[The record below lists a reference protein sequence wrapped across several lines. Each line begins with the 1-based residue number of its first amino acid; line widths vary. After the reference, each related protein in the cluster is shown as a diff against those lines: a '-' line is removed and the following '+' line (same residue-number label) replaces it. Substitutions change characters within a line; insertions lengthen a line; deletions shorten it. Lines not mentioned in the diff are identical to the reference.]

1 MYFSRFGGTGLR
13 SRWLINRGITS
24 IIVLFA
30 ALVINFAI
38 PRLMPG
44 SPVDLLSGGVKL
56 TREAR
61 QAVIDRFG
69 LDAPLWE
76 QFGKYLV
83 NALQGDFGMSFFY
96 YPRSVTSVM
105 MEALPWS
112 LMILLTSLIFQVLIG
127 YYLGVLAAWNAGSKT
142 DSVLQTMSLFI
153 FSTPLF
159 WVAMVLLYVFGYQLS
174 WFPLSGAYT
183 IGAFYES
190 SFEQVIDIVHHA
202 ALPVISLTIA
212 QYASYQ
218 LILRNSMVSVL
229 KEHYILTA
237 EAKGLSKS
245 RIKHAHAARNALLPM
260 VTFLS
265 LSFAISLG
273 GSVFIETV
281 FSYPGIGKLIFD
293 SVISRDYPLL
303 QGCFFL
309 FSLVVIS
316 ANLIVDIVYQYLDP
330 RITY

>member
-1 MYFSRFGGTGLR
+1 M
-13 SRWLINRGITS
+13 
-24 IIVLFA
+24 VLLA

-44 SPVDLLSGGVKL
+44 NPVDILSGGVKL

-61 QAVIDRFG
+61 QTIIERFG
-69 LDAPLWE
+69 LDAPIWE
-76 QFGKYLV
+76 QFWKYLM
-83 NALQGDFGMSFFY
+83 NALQGDFGVSFFY
-96 YPRSVTSVM
+96 YPQPVTEVM
-105 MEALPWS
+105 LEALPWS
-112 LMILLTSLIFQVLIG
+112 LLILFTSLIFQVLIG
-127 YYLGVLAAWNAGSKT
+127 YYLGVFAAWKAGSKT
-142 DSVLQTMSLFI
+142 DSILQTVSLFI

-159 WVAMVLLYVFGYQLS
+159 WVAMVLLYVFGYQLG

-183 IGAFYES
+183 IGAFWDS
-190 SFEQVIDIVHHA
+190 PVDRVLDIIHHA
-202 ALPVISLTIA
+202 ALPIISLTIA

-218 LILRNSMVSVL
+218 LILRNNMVSVL
-229 KEHYILTA
+229 KEQYIITA
-237 EAKGLSKS
+237 EAKGLSKR

-281 FSYPGIGKLIFD
+281 FSYPGIGKLIYD

-309 FSLVVIS
+309 FSVVVII
-316 ANLIVDIVYQYLDP
+316 ANLAVDILYKYLDP